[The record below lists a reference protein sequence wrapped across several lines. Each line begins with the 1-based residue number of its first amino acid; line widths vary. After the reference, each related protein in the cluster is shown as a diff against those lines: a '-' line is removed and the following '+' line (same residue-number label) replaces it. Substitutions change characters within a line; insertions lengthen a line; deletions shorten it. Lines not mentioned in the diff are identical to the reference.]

1 MKLLFASVL
10 CACLFTGLHGPTH
23 NQLHP
28 AAADLDIEALERQV
42 RDMVNAER
50 DKQKIAPLK
59 SKTQLVS
66 LSRAHSAD
74 MAIRDYVA
82 HINPEGHS
90 PTDRARIAKF
100 ECKSKGYNGLFPTG
114 IGENIF
120 MSYLY
125 SQYKSV
131 TINGVEERTYDWK
144 SADALASEIV
154 GNWMQSQGH
163 RENILRKDYLYGG
176 IGIATNLNHQIFV
189 TQTFC

>member
-1 MKLLFASVL
+1 MKLLFIGMVL
-10 CACLFTGLHGPTH
+10 CAMFLPVQLDNHPISPTD
-23 NQLHP
+23 
-28 AAADLDIEALERQV
+28 DLDIEALERQV
-42 RDMVNAER
+42 RDRVNAER
-50 DKQKIAPLK
+50 EQRKIAPLK
-59 SKTQLVS
+59 SKSQLVS
-66 LSRAHSAD
+66 LARAHSAD
-74 MAIRDYVA
+74 MALRDYVA

-100 ECKSKGYNGLFPTG
+100 ECKTQGYKGTFPTG

-131 TINGVEERTYDWK
+131 TINGVENRMYDWK
-144 SADALASEIV
+144 SADELANEIV
-154 GNWMQSQGH
+154 SNWMSSEGH

-176 IGIATNLNHQIFV
+176 IGIATSMSNQIFV

>member
-1 MKLLFASVL
+1 MKLLFISA
-10 CACLFTGLHGPTH
+10 ACVFLFAGMQWVQHTTTT
-23 NQLHP
+23 
-28 AAADLDIEALERQV
+28 ADDLDLEALERQV

-50 DKQKIAPLK
+50 EHEKIVPLK
-59 SKTQLVS
+59 SKPQLVA

-74 MAIRDYVA
+74 MAIRNYVA

-100 ECKSKGYNGLFPTG
+100 ECKSKGYNGIFPTG
-114 IGENIF
+114 IGENIL

-125 SQYKSV
+125 SHYESV
-131 TINGVEERTYDWK
+131 TINGVETRTYNWK
-144 SADALASEIV
+144 TADDLAKEIV

-163 RENILRKDYLYGG
+163 RENILNKAYRYGG
-176 IGIATNLNHQIFV
+176 IGIATNLDHQIFV